1 MTPGAVRST
10 HGQGCGEK
18 PLAMPGDGGD
28 TAQEASARGCGEG
41 RASLCRKLDGPRA
54 GRGSP
59 MPGTLTKVGLV
70 ATTQQVG
77 FIWILVCRFSFIF

>member
-1 MTPGAVRST
+1 MVRGVARSPWRC
-10 HGQGCGEK
+10 QE
-18 PLAMPGDGGD
+18 MGGD
-28 TAQEASARGCGEG
+28 TAREASARGCGEG

>member
-1 MTPGAVRST
+1 
-10 HGQGCGEK
+10 
-18 PLAMPGDGGD
+18 MPGDGGGG
-28 TAQEASARGCGEG
+28 TLPERQVPRGCGEG
-41 RASLCRKLDGPRA
+41 RTSLCRKLDGPRA

>member
-1 MTPGAVRST
+1 MVRSPWRC
-10 HGQGCGEK
+10 QE
-18 PLAMPGDGGD
+18 MEGD
-28 TAQEASARGCGEG
+28 TAREARARGRGEG
-41 RASLCRKLDGPRA
+41 RASLCRKLDGSRA

-77 FIWILVCRFSFIF
+77 FMWILVCRFSFLF